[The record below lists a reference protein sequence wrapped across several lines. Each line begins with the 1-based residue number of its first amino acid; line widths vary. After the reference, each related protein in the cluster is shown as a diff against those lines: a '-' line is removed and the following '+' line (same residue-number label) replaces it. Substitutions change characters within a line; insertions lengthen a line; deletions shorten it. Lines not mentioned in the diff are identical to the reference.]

1 MRIFGLAA
9 ILSLIFGVA
18 AASETRVRI
27 AYLEV
32 AQPQPPVLSNLD
44 PAPSDLGLEGARLGL
59 ADNATTDGSS
69 VRSG

>member
-27 AYLEV
+27 AYLDI
-32 AQPQPPVLSNLD
+32 Q
-44 PAPSDLGLEGARLGL
+44 
-59 ADNATTDGSS
+59 TF
-69 VRSG
+69 